1 MIVRDGAIVAE
12 GTNETARDPTQ
23 HAEIVA
29 IRRAC
34 EALGTADLSGCE
46 MITSCE
52 PCPMCLGAVYWAR
65 LSRLTFANDR
75 HDAARAGFPD
85 DVTLYDEV
93 ALPPEARRIPT
104 TRLALPEAAA
114 VFAEWRAGL
123 PSRG

>member
-1 MIVRDGAIVAE
+1 MTEEDFMRRAVALSRAAVLASGEPFGAVIVRDGAIIAE

-34 EALGTADLSGCE
+34 ETLGTADLSGCE
-46 MITSCE
+46 MVTSCE

-75 HDAARAGFPD
+75 HDAARAGS
-85 DVTLYDEV
+85 
-93 ALPPEARRIPT
+93 PT
-104 TRLALPEAAA
+104 T
-114 VFAEWRAGL
+114 
-123 PSRG
+123 